1 MKKFVGRAVAMM
13 AAHPGPFSL
22 FWVTTLLQLAYKVG
36 TAFCARVIF
45 DDGITHG
52 NSRALAAALGVWI
65 LLLVV
70 FAGAA
75 MAQERVMARLG
86 TLIGNGFRRRL
97 FEKQLSVSPQFH
109 RNHGPSDLVDR
120 MGSDVGNIELALV
133 RGIPPLLLDLTI
145 VAASILLL
153 FAIEWR
159 LAAVVF
165 AAVPLTLMIS
175 KPFQRRASEGFKSA
189 GEANAQVLALT
200 EEAATGHLP
209 LLLFRAQPQ
218 FGSRFLDL
226 LTQLGQRS
234 WKAHFYI
241 GAAGRSAQVA
251 SGVTQVIVVGFG
263 GWLALEGYIT
273 AGLLIAFITFLTN
286 ISDAVGRIAAAMPI
300 VSRGSESLGRID
312 LLIDSPEDMTD
323 PPNAR
328 ALSAITRDIRFDR
341 VTFAYP
347 GGEPMLREV
356 SFTVQAGSAVALV
369 GASGSGKSTALSLLT
384 RLYQPVSGSILI
396 DDALLQNATE
406 DSLRALIT
414 AVPQTPTLFRGTIRD
429 NIAIANPAAS
439 DAEIAAAAEAAG
451 LAETIAGLAEGYA
464 TQVGDGGNRLSGGQ
478 RQRVAIARAFLRG
491 APIILFDEAT
501 SALDSGSEA
510 IVNRS
515 IAALRGRHTVLTVTH
530 RTTGLGDFDD
540 IMVFD
545 RGRLVERGRH
555 ADLVALG
562 GVYYQLWARVEG
574 VGQEHEGVGPIIT
587 ADRLARFDFFSDC
600 SPESIDS
607 MAGLFLPERM
617 PEHREVMRPG
627 DPGDKFY
634 ILARGSVEVV
644 LEPPDRPPVRL
655 AVLKAGDFFGEMALV
670 ADVPRTA
677 TVRTLTDC
685 LFLTLHRVHFIS
697 LLAREPR
704 VREKVEAAIKARTAG
719 QSAAAL
725 GRPGVEAGAPAGP

>member
-13 AAHPGPFSL
+13 AAHPGPFAL

-97 FEKQLSVSPQFH
+97 FEKQLSVSPRFH

-234 WKAHFYI
+234 WKAHF
-241 GAAGRSAQVA
+241 
-251 SGVTQVIVVGFG
+251 
-263 GWLALEGYIT
+263 
-273 AGLLIAFITFLTN
+273 
-286 ISDAVGRIAAAMPI
+286 
-300 VSRGSESLGRID
+300 
-312 LLIDSPEDMTD
+312 
-323 PPNAR
+323 
-328 ALSAITRDIRFDR
+328 
-341 VTFAYP
+341 
-347 GGEPMLREV
+347 
-356 SFTVQAGSAVALV
+356 
-369 GASGSGKSTALSLLT
+369 
-384 RLYQPVSGSILI
+384 
-396 DDALLQNATE
+396 
-406 DSLRALIT
+406 
-414 AVPQTPTLFRGTIRD
+414 
-429 NIAIANPAAS
+429 
-439 DAEIAAAAEAAG
+439 
-451 LAETIAGLAEGYA
+451 
-464 TQVGDGGNRLSGGQ
+464 
-478 RQRVAIARAFLRG
+478 
-491 APIILFDEAT
+491 
-501 SALDSGSEA
+501 
-510 IVNRS
+510 
-515 IAALRGRHTVLTVTH
+515 
-530 RTTGLGDFDD
+530 
-540 IMVFD
+540 
-545 RGRLVERGRH
+545 
-555 ADLVALG
+555 
-562 GVYYQLWARVEG
+562 
-574 VGQEHEGVGPIIT
+574 
-587 ADRLARFDFFSDC
+587 
-600 SPESIDS
+600 
-607 MAGLFLPERM
+607 
-617 PEHREVMRPG
+617 
-627 DPGDKFY
+627 
-634 ILARGSVEVV
+634 
-644 LEPPDRPPVRL
+644 
-655 AVLKAGDFFGEMALV
+655 
-670 ADVPRTA
+670 
-677 TVRTLTDC
+677 
-685 LFLTLHRVHFIS
+685 
-697 LLAREPR
+697 
-704 VREKVEAAIKARTAG
+704 
-719 QSAAAL
+719 
-725 GRPGVEAGAPAGP
+725 

>member
-1 MKKFVGRAVAMM
+1 M
-13 AAHPGPFSL
+13 
-22 FWVTTLLQLAYKVG
+22 
-36 TAFCARVIF
+36 
-45 DDGITHG
+45 
-52 NSRALAAALGVWI
+52 
-65 LLLVV
+65 
-70 FAGAA
+70 
-75 MAQERVMARLG
+75 
-86 TLIGNGFRRRL
+86 
-97 FEKQLSVSPQFH
+97 
-109 RNHGPSDLVDR
+109 
-120 MGSDVGNIELALV
+120 
-133 RGIPPLLLDLTI
+133 
-145 VAASILLL
+145 
-153 FAIEWR
+153 
-159 LAAVVF
+159 VF

-273 AGLLIAFITFLTN
+273 AGLLIAFITLLTN

-312 LLIDSPEDMTD
+312 LLINSPEDMTD

-406 DSLRALIT
+406 DSLRAVIT

-540 IMVFD
+540 ILVFD

-600 SPESIDS
+600 SRSPSIRWRGCS
-607 MAGLFLPERM
+607 CRNGCPS
-617 PEHREVMRPG
+617 
-627 DPGDKFY
+627 
-634 ILARGSVEVV
+634 IAR
-644 LEPPDRPPVRL
+644 
-655 AVLKAGDFFGEMALV
+655 
-670 ADVPRTA
+670 
-677 TVRTLTDC
+677 
-685 LFLTLHRVHFIS
+685 
-697 LLAREPR
+697 
-704 VREKVEAAIKARTAG
+704 
-719 QSAAAL
+719 
-725 GRPGVEAGAPAGP
+725 

>member
-1 MKKFVGRAVAMM
+1 
-13 AAHPGPFSL
+13 
-22 FWVTTLLQLAYKVG
+22 VG

-52 NSRALAAALGVWI
+52 NSLALTLALGVWI
-65 LLLVV
+65 LLLVI
-70 FAGAA
+70 FAGGA

-226 LTQLGQRS
+226 LAQLGQRS
-234 WKAHFYI
+234 WKAHFFI

-273 AGLLIAFITFLTN
+273 AGLLIAFITLLTN
-286 ISDAVGRIAAAMPI
+286 ISDAVGRIAAALPI

-312 LLIDSPEDMTD
+312 LLIDSADDIAD
-323 PPNAR
+323 PPDAR
-328 ALSAITRDIRFDR
+328 PLRGIMREIRFDR

-356 SFTVQAGSAVALV
+356 SSPSRPAARSRWSAPPA
-369 GASGSGKSTALSLLT
+369 
-384 RLYQPVSGSILI
+384 P
-396 DDALLQNATE
+396 
-406 DSLRALIT
+406 
-414 AVPQTPTLFRGTIRD
+414 
-429 NIAIANPAAS
+429 ANP
-439 DAEIAAAAEAAG
+439 
-451 LAETIAGLAEGYA
+451 
-464 TQVGDGGNRLSGGQ
+464 R
-478 RQRVAIARAFLRG
+478 
-491 APIILFDEAT
+491 
-501 SALDSGSEA
+501 
-510 IVNRS
+510 RS
-515 IAALRGRHTVLTVTH
+515 R
-530 RTTGLGDFDD
+530 
-540 IMVFD
+540 
-545 RGRLVERGRH
+545 
-555 ADLVALG
+555 
-562 GVYYQLWARVEG
+562 
-574 VGQEHEGVGPIIT
+574 
-587 ADRLARFDFFSDC
+587 C
-600 SPESIDS
+600 
-607 MAGLFLPERM
+607 
-617 PEHREVMRPG
+617 
-627 DPGDKFY
+627 
-634 ILARGSVEVV
+634 
-644 LEPPDRPPVRL
+644 
-655 AVLKAGDFFGEMALV
+655 
-670 ADVPRTA
+670 
-677 TVRTLTDC
+677 
-685 LFLTLHRVHFIS
+685 
-697 LLAREPR
+697 
-704 VREKVEAAIKARTAG
+704 
-719 QSAAAL
+719 
-725 GRPGVEAGAPAGP
+725 

>member
-1 MKKFVGRAVAMM
+1 MTSSG
-13 AAHPGPFSL
+13 
-22 FWVTTLLQLAYKVG
+22 KV
-36 TAFCARVIF
+36 
-45 DDGITHG
+45 
-52 NSRALAAALGVWI
+52 
-65 LLLVV
+65 
-70 FAGAA
+70 
-75 MAQERVMARLG
+75 
-86 TLIGNGFRRRL
+86 RRRACREL
-97 FEKQLSVSPQFH
+97 FQSGE
-109 RNHGPSDLVDR
+109 
-120 MGSDVGNIELALV
+120 IESL
-133 RGIPPLLLDLTI
+133 R
-145 VAASILLL
+145 
-153 FAIEWR
+153 WR
-159 LAAVVF
+159 
-165 AAVPLTLMIS
+165 
-175 KPFQRRASEGFKSA
+175 
-189 GEANAQVLALT
+189 
-200 EEAATGHLP
+200 
-209 LLLFRAQPQ
+209 
-218 FGSRFLDL
+218 
-226 LTQLGQRS
+226 
-234 WKAHFYI
+234 
-241 GAAGRSAQVA
+241 AAGRKREQGQRAAETATAAPTGAASSPATPLDTLREIIAEVSGHPVAEVDASLRMSAQPVNSLKLIQIQLLLESRLGLRLTVESMLAASSLAALARGNRSFPAA
-251 SGVTQVIVVGFG
+251 SGGRAPT
-263 GWLALEGYIT
+263 L
-273 AGLLIAFITFLTN
+273 LTN
-286 ISDAVGRIAAAMPI
+286 ISDAVGRIAAALPI

-312 LLIDSPEDMTD
+312 LLIDSADDMTD
-323 PPNAR
+323 PPDAR
-328 ALSAITRDIRFDR
+328 PLRAITRDIRFDR

-406 DSLRALIT
+406 DSLRAVIT

-540 IMVFD
+540 ILVFD

-600 SPESIDS
+600 SREFHRFDGGAVP
-607 MAGLFLPERM
+607 AGTDARAS
-617 PEHREVMRPG
+617 RGDAPG
-627 DPGDKFY
+627 RSRGQVLHPG
-634 ILARGSVEVV
+634 ARVG
-644 LEPPDRPPVRL
+644 
-655 AVLKAGDFFGEMALV
+655 G
-670 ADVPRTA
+670 
-677 TVRTLTDC
+677 
-685 LFLTLHRVHFIS
+685 
-697 LLAREPR
+697 
-704 VREKVEAAIKARTAG
+704 
-719 QSAAAL
+719 SAARAA
-725 GRPGVEAGAPAGP
+725 GSPAGAPGGAESRRFLRRDGAGRRCAAHRHGPNPDGLPVPDPAPGPFHRLAGARAAGAGKS